1 MSNWLWSF
9 EKLKKICNFKKPDP
23 EILSWA
29 INRLCWL
36 YPDRAGDVA
45 IKFID
50 NDDNRLADEVTG
62 FFKAHCDPDCL
73 KQMRRIYKNS
83 SGIVIE
89 RVAAVLA
96 NRGDSRLIELFT
108 AKYGDGYKQ
117 DIVGYGL
124 SLVLLTTLDTGDDKI
139 KEIVKKAM
147 ERLSEDTPENNP
159 EVGRAV
165 FMANLNVG
173 TAVLEL
179 LEFCQRHPHLHPS
192 FIDLLIMIGIYCGEQ
207 YVELDLGKPGDR
219 DIRQSEDQDELPL
232 LIEETLDYLGGMEQE
247 GFEKLEKHLLRL
259 FEKEKYEEVVE
270 DIYGQVNCL
279 LEEKKKAHGEENFS
293 KWRQGRGMPR
303 QHIEVITAF
312 HTVIPTVPAPDK
324 LPIAAAALYI
334 FTGLIELE
342 SIVGR
347 PVKGINVDTAIEY
360 FLEDRVNVEEDDEA
374 VKILKA
380 AGQEEQEKI
389 STTLLENL
397 WEHPACGANERIV
410 YYLCENG
417 GPRVME
423 RLFEVDGTREEL
435 WEIIVD
441 ALLKL
446 RTNALTRVSPI
457 LESADSDDGRIKH
470 VLHVLGEIPTDESV
484 ELILHY
490 WEKLWRIDKDALLH
504 SIYILGDQRLI
515 KPLKNEL
522 KEDEYKEGEVYSFIC
537 RLNGVRDPLLKKI
550 EQNRRKWEKKIKKK
564 IGLLEKK
571 DYPGFFREPVIAFLT
586 CRRCGRG
593 YHYELYDIIITFDT
607 RDIIINDVVVCKHC
621 GAVDHYEFGK
631 ELLTSLSA
639 HLLALPKIKDLKPE
653 ERYDFTISAADVR
666 PIAGKKMTVREIV
679 EYYED
684 KLNRH
689 PTDPGYIIGLANAL
703 RQVKRSEDAEPFYKL
718 ALQYDKKAVDAFT
731 CLGQM
736 AQNRNDLKEAYDY
749 YYEAYRILDTGNYY
763 KIYQDRDSFKAGFFN
778 NFIEVATA
786 LGEPVPIE
794 VGKWLE
800 KMNERF
806 SIGT

>member
-29 INRLCWL
+29 VNRLCWL

-45 IKFID
+45 LKFID
-50 NDDNRLADEVTG
+50 NEDIHLADEVTG
-62 FFKAHCDPDCL
+62 FFKAHCDPACL
-73 KQMRRIYKNS
+73 KQMHRIYENS

-89 RVAAVLA
+89 RMAAILA

-108 AKYGDGYKQ
+108 AKYSDSYKQ

-124 SLVLLTTLDTGDDKI
+124 SLVYLTTLDTGDDRI
-139 KEIVKKAM
+139 KEIVKKAL
-147 ERLSEDTPENNP
+147 ERLAGDTPGNNP

-165 FMANLNVG
+165 FMANLNIG
-173 TAVLEL
+173 IPGLEL
-179 LEFCQRHPHLHPS
+179 LEFCQRHPHLHPA
-192 FIDLLIMIGIYCGEQ
+192 FIELLIVIGAYCGEE
-207 YVELDLGKPGDR
+207 YAGADLEKPGDK

-232 LIEETLDYLGGMEQE
+232 LIEDTLDYLGGMEKK
-247 GFEKLEKHLLRL
+247 GFEKMGEHLLRL

-270 DIYGQVNCL
+270 DIYGQVNRL
-279 LEEKKKAHGEENFS
+279 LEEKKKVYGEENFS
-293 KWRQGRGMPR
+293 KWLRGKGMPR
-303 QHIEVITAF
+303 QHIEIITAF
-312 HTVIPTVPAPDK
+312 HTVIPTVPASDK
-324 LPIAAAALYI
+324 LPIAAATLYI

-342 SIVGR
+342 SLVGR
-347 PVKGINVDTAIEY
+347 PVKEMDVDTAIEY
-360 FLEDRVNVEEDDEA
+360 FVEDRANVEDDDEA

-389 STTLLENL
+389 ITALLENL

-410 YYLCENG
+410 RYLCKNG

-446 RTNALTRVSPI
+446 GTNALTMVSPI
-457 LESADSDDGRIKH
+457 LESAGSDDRRIKH
-470 VLHVLGEIPTDESV
+470 VLHILGEIPADESV
-484 ELILHY
+484 EMILRC

-504 SIYILGDQRLI
+504 SIYILGDQRLL

-522 KEDEYKEGEVYSFIC
+522 KEDEYKEGEVYGFLC

-550 EQNRRKWEKKIKKK
+550 EQNRKQWEKKIKKK
-564 IGLLEKK
+564 LDLLEKK

-593 YHYELYDIIITFDT
+593 YHYELYDIVITFDT

-631 ELLTSLSA
+631 ELLTGLSA
-639 HLLALPKIKDLKPE
+639 HLLAFPKIKDLKPE
-653 ERYDFTISAADVR
+653 ERCDFTISAAEVR
-666 PIAGKKMTVREIV
+666 PVAGKKMTLREIV

-684 KLNRH
+684 KLDQH

-703 RQVKRSEDAEPFYKL
+703 RQAKRSEDAEPFYKL
-718 ALQYDKKAVDAFT
+718 ALQYDKKAVDAYS

-736 AQNRNDLKEAYDY
+736 AQNRNDLKEAYNY

-763 KIYQDRDSFKAGFFN
+763 KIYQGRDSFKAGFFD

-786 LGEPVPIE
+786 LDEPLPIE